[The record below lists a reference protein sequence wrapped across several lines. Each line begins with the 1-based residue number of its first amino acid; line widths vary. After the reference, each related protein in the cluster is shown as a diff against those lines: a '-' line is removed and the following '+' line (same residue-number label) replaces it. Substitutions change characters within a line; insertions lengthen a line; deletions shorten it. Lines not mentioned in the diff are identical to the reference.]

1 MGTFV
6 TPNTFDSLVSIS
18 SFSKGGANKI
28 FDEVNKSGC
37 KIVLKNNTPACV
49 LISPDSYCALMAE
62 LEELRLLKLVE
73 ERIAND
79 NGVTIS
85 ADEVYLSLG
94 IADDESDDIPMEYG
108 VDFE

>member
-1 MGTFV
+1 MSTLP
-6 TPNTFDSLVSIS
+6 TPKALDSLVSIS

-37 KIVLKNNTPACV
+37 KIVLKNNTPTCI
-49 LISPDSYCALMAE
+49 LISPESYCTLMTE

-79 NGVTIS
+79 NGVTIP
-85 ADEVYLSLG
+85 ADDVYLNLG
-94 IADDESDDIPMEYG
+94 IADDKGDDIPMEYG